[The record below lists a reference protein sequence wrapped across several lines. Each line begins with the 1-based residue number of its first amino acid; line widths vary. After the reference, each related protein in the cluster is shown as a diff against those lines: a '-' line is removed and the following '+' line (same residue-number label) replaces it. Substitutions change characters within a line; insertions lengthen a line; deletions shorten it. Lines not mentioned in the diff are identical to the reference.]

1 ILRELHPGR
10 LLDIEVQLLLEMFV
24 HHVDHPVANFFF
36 QAEDG
41 IRDRNVTGVQTCA
54 LPISS
59 YVSGTHMWKGN
70 AAILNAKPANAARRP
85 SASSGS
91 VAAEARATVARLV
104 ERTAP

>member
-1 ILRELHPGR
+1 GLPATIVMAARTAAVG
-10 LLDIEVQLLLEMFV
+10 I
-24 HHVDHPVANFFF
+24 HVPARSPMPSKYTRKSATKPAALGATLSHATN
-36 QAEDG
+36 
-41 IRDRNVTGVQTCA
+41 GVDA
-54 LPISS
+54 AS